1 MFFCR
6 KEEHVMQEAKTTL
19 QEMNLVDQ
27 FLFDEVMEDQD
38 VFEAVVSILLGEEI
52 KLLTK
57 PETEKEF
64 RVSPQLRGG
73 RLDCVGADVN
83 HKVYMIEMQK
93 KNTRNLEKRSR
104 FYQGHVDVSLL
115 EPGSRDFNSLKDVCQ
130 IMITPFDL
138 FGRGLYRYTFVG
150 VCIECPDLKIG
161 DGAWRVFINTKG
173 RNPQDFSQEFLDFMG
188 YIMDS
193 SDTYAKKTDS
203 AKIKLIHKQVTQV
216 KKSEKTGVK
225 FMQRWEE
232 LAMEWDE
239 GWEEGKEAGSRQRLV
254 NQACRKLRKGKIPE
268 EIAEDLEETL
278 DVISSICRAAAAFA
292 PDFDEEKVYH
302 AWKQELEAF
311 ACS

>member
-1 MFFCR
+1 
-6 KEEHVMQEAKTTL
+6 MQEAKTTL

-93 KNTRNLEKRSR
+93 RNTRNLEKRSR

-173 RNPQDFSQEFLDFMG
+173 RNPQDFSHEFLDFMD

-193 SDTYAKKTDS
+193 TDTCAQKTGS

-216 KKSEKTGVK
+216 KNGNRHLIIT
-225 FMQRWEE
+225 
-232 LAMEWDE
+232 
-239 GWEEGKEAGSRQRLV
+239 
-254 NQACRKLRKGKIPE
+254 
-268 EIAEDLEETL
+268 
-278 DVISSICRAAAAFA
+278 
-292 PDFDEEKVYH
+292 
-302 AWKQELEAF
+302 
-311 ACS
+311 